1 MLPEK
6 VVHIRQK
13 LEEIGMPVESLSLG
27 IFDDIA
33 EYTAKKRRDPNSE
46 LYNKV
51 GAWFKPNLERG
62 LLIYSL
68 IKKYNLSSY
77 LEVGFGRGFSALC
90 AAKAFEDLGNDGK
103 VNVIEPN
110 IDDNHMNM
118 IAQVFPQ
125 EWTCRIQIS
134 KGLSTDILPKLQD
147 KYDIV
152 YLDGDH
158 TQSVV
163 ASDWQAS
170 KNLWKYFYLFDDWHM
185 DKGMDPG
192 IQVHEAL
199 EHVEQPV
206 GIRCELIKSDRR
218 IYMDDRSWPDER
230 IRYGQLLLTNEAE
243 VSKLGKD
250 ISFKETWDW

>member
-6 VVHIRQK
+6 VIHIREK

-27 IFDDIA
+27 DFSYIGK
-33 EYTAKKRRDPNSE
+33 YTAEKMREPQSE
-46 LYNKV
+46 LWRTV
-51 GAWFKPNLERG
+51 GSHFMPNLERG

-90 AAKAFEDLGNDGK
+90 AAKAFVDLGNDGK
-103 VNVIEPN
+103 VSVIEPS

-125 EWTCRIQIS
+125 EWTSRIHVS
-134 KGLSTDILPKLQD
+134 KGLSSDILPKLQD
-147 KYDIV
+147 KYDLV

-163 ASDWQAS
+163 ASDWETS

-199 EHVEQPV
+199 ENVEQPKD
-206 GIRCELIKSDRR
+206 IRCELIKSDRR
-218 IYMDDRSWPDER
+218 IFMDDRRWPDDK
-230 IRYGQLLLTNEAE
+230 IRYGQLLLTNDAE
-243 VSKLGKD
+243 VAKLGKEV
-250 ISFKETWDW
+250 SFKETWDW